1 MSSPRS
7 APTAGPASRGLPR
20 GEVIGRYGTYAD
32 AQKAVDHLA
41 DEQFEVAKVA
51 IVGNDL
57 KSVEQVTGR
66 LSYPRVAG
74 QGALNGMVF
83 GAFLGMIL
91 SLLGGEQ
98 WLPTLAVSV
107 LMGGAFWML
116 LATVTYAMQRGRRD
130 FTSTNQIV
138 ATSYDVVAAPEVAH
152 RARQVLQGLRGL
164 SGLPVPGAPAGPPQD
179 RARPGQPGAPWQ
191 QGTQAA
197 PPPGPRT
204 QGSPHPAPRYGEAGA
219 PGAPG
224 GGTGEAWPRPA
235 YGAGPAGGTPPHG
248 QAPGGASPGGT
259 PSGGAAPVAP
269 PERSALFEDL
279 PDGRPQYG
287 IRLPQHGAPRPHD
300 GAGGQGTG
308 EFRGDGAR
316 DASAAEE
323 PSGEDGPP
331 AGGSSA
337 AGPPR

>member
-1 MSSPRS
+1 MSTPRS
-7 APTAGPASRGLPR
+7 LPSASPAVRGLPR

-41 DEQFEVAKVA
+41 DEQFEVDRIA

-66 LSYPRVAG
+66 LSYPKVAG

-98 WLPTLAVSV
+98 WVSALVVSV

-116 LATVTYAMQRGRRD
+116 LATVTYAMQRGKRD

-138 ATSYDVVAAPEVAH
+138 ATSYDVVAAPEVAQ

-164 SGLPVPGAPAGPPQD
+164 QSLPVGP
-179 RARPGQPGAPWQ
+179 
-191 QGTQAA
+191 
-197 PPPGPRT
+197 
-204 QGSPHPAPRYGEAGA
+204 
-219 PGAPG
+219 
-224 GGTGEAWPRPA
+224 
-235 YGAGPAGGTPPHG
+235 PAGGPHRGAPHRGAPHPGRQQPRPGGPWQRPSPGPADPGRGAPPSG
-248 QAPGGASPGGT
+248 AGTGPQGERAPAPGP
-259 PSGGAAPVAP
+259 
-269 PERSALFEDL
+269 SALFDDL

-287 IRLPQHGAPRPHD
+287 IRVPGPEQTGTERTGAEQPGTDRPAPD
-300 GAGGQGTG
+300 AGG
-308 EFRGDGAR
+308 EDDG
-316 DASAAEE
+316 S
-323 PSGEDGPP
+323 S
-331 AGGSSA
+331 AGGSTSVDA
-337 AGPPR
+337 SR

>member
-7 APTAGPASRGLPR
+7 ASAASPALRGLPR
-20 GEVIGRYGTYAD
+20 GEVIGRYGSYAD

-83 GAFLGMIL
+83 GAFLGMIM

-98 WLPTLAVSV
+98 WVSSLLVSV

-116 LATVTYAMQRGRRD
+116 LATVTYAMQRGKRD

-138 ATSYDVVAAPEVAH
+138 ATSYDVVAAPEVAQ

-164 SGLPVPGAPAGPPQD
+164 PGLPAAPQQQWPQPQGPQQPGHQPPGPPQG
-179 RARPGQPGAPWQ
+179 APQPGPGAPWQ
-191 QGTQAA
+191 RPSYG
-197 PPPGPRT
+197 G
-204 QGSPHPAPRYGEAGA
+204 PAPTGA
-219 PGAPG
+219 PA
-224 GGTGEAWPRPA
+224 A
-235 YGAGPAGGTPPHG
+235 
-248 QAPGGASPGGT
+248 
-259 PSGGAAPVAP
+259 GAAPAGAAP
-269 PERSALFEDL
+269 GSAAPERSARFEDL
-279 PDGRPQYG
+279 PDGRPQFG
-287 IRLPQHGAPRPHD
+287 IRLPEGQGR
-300 GAGGQGTG
+300 GAGP
-308 EFRGDGAR
+308 
-316 DASAAEE
+316 AEE
-323 PSGEDGPP
+323 RTEPP
-331 AGGSSA
+331 AGGSTSA
-337 AGPPR
+337 DAPR

>member
-7 APTAGPASRGLPR
+7 LPSASPAARGLPR

-41 DEQFEVAKVA
+41 DEQFEVDQIA

-66 LSYPRVAG
+66 LSYPKVAG

-98 WLPTLAVSV
+98 WLSTLLVSV

-116 LATVTYAMQRGRRD
+116 LATITYAMQRGKRD

-138 ATSYDVVAAPEVAH
+138 ATSYDVVAAPEVAQ
-152 RARQVLQGLRGL
+152 RAQQVLRGLRGL
-164 SGLPVPGAPAGPPQD
+164 QGPP
-179 RARPGQPGAPWQ
+179 RPATGPRPGPQLGPPPVQHPGPPSAGAGAPWQ
-191 QGTQAA
+191 RPPYGA
-197 PPPGPRT
+197 PAERAPGPED
-204 QGSPHPAPRYGEAGA
+204 P
-219 PGAPG
+219 
-224 GGTGEAWPRPA
+224 
-235 YGAGPAGGTPPHG
+235 GPAGGG
-248 QAPGGASPGGT
+248 EQAAAPG
-259 PSGGAAPVAP
+259 PSAT
-269 PERSALFEDL
+269 FQDL

-287 IRLPQHGAPRPHD
+287 IRLPAGQEPGGQDAGRGPAAPGSAGPEPGAQDAGRGAPGQASAGPRSGGQETRGQD
-300 GAGGQGTG
+300 AAGQESRGQDAGGG
-308 EFRGDGAR
+308 E
-316 DASAAEE
+316 
-323 PSGEDGPP
+323 PP
-331 AGGSSA
+331 AGGSTSA
-337 AGPPR
+337 GAPR

>member
-7 APTAGPASRGLPR
+7 LPSASPAVRGLPR

-41 DEQFEVAKVA
+41 DEQFEVDRIA

-66 LSYPRVAG
+66 LSYPKVAG

-98 WLPTLAVSV
+98 WLSTLLVSV

-116 LATVTYAMQRGRRD
+116 LATITYAMQRGKRD

-138 ATSYDVVAAPEVAH
+138 ATSYDVVAAPEVAQ
-152 RARQVLQGLRGL
+152 RAQQVLQGLRGL
-164 SGLPVPGAPAGPPQD
+164 QSLPRTAPAPRPAPQQGPPQG
-179 RARPGQPGAPWQ
+179 ARQGAPQAGTPGQPPAGAPWQ
-191 QGTQAA
+191 RPSHGAPADPARGPTGPAAAPAEDREEQAA
-197 PPPGPRT
+197 
-204 QGSPHPAPRYGEAGA
+204 A
-219 PGAPG
+219 PG
-224 GGTGEAWPRPA
+224 
-235 YGAGPAGGTPPHG
+235 
-248 QAPGGASPGGT
+248 
-259 PSGGAAPVAP
+259 
-269 PERSALFEDL
+269 RSAMFQDL

-287 IRLPQHGAPRPHD
+287 IRLPAGEPAGDAPTQD
-300 GAGGQGTG
+300 AVGQGTSG
-308 EFRGDGAR
+308 QGTAGRGTAGQDAATGGA
-316 DASAAEE
+316 E
-323 PSGEDGPP
+323 PP
-331 AGGSSA
+331 AGGSTSTDVS
-337 AGPPR
+337 R